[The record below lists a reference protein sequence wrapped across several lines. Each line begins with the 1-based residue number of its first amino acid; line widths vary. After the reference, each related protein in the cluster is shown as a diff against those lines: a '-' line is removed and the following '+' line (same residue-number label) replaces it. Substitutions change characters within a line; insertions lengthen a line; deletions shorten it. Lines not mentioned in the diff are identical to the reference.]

1 MSELS
6 PRVKYAQWFF
16 SGLAVG
22 ALGLM
27 LVVNPM
33 FKSTFKSVE
42 TIQSVDQ
49 RRIASQQS
57 AITQLQGEAKEL
69 IAQRDTCTAKFQR
82 ATILYDVGMFNNETR
97 AWLIPVDVTPIAAPD
112 KRGSFSHY
120 DSKTQTE
127 TVHFQAKTQ

>member
-57 AITQLQGEAKEL
+57 AITQLQGEAKERTTEAFVAEKRHHRL
-69 IAQRDTCTAKFQR
+69 QEVRLVGKSPGIARGKFSYFLR
-82 ATILYDVGMFNNETR
+82 
-97 AWLIPVDVTPIAAPD
+97 
-112 KRGSFSHY
+112 
-120 DSKTQTE
+120 
-127 TVHFQAKTQ
+127 